1 MKSFTFAV
9 SCGEQGHEVSEA
21 DSEAQSESVSQRE
34 LSYTKEVMIDD
45 NIYDVY
51 HNYDV
56 KLYALC
62 ILYRAYPFRVNLH
75 ALDIAIRYFIRCE
88 QEKQAY

>member
-1 MKSFTFAV
+1 MSSAFVFMGRFPKKSFTFDV

-51 HNYDV
+51 HKYEV

-62 ILYRAYPFRVNLH
+62 HIILCTCIEHILPFRVNLH
-75 ALDIAIRYFIRCE
+75 
-88 QEKQAY
+88 

>member
-45 NIYDVY
+45 NMMFIITMMSDYMRCVY
-51 HNYDV
+51 N
-56 KLYALC
+56 
-62 ILYRAYPFRVNLH
+62 RAYQFRVNLH
-75 ALDIAIRYFIRCE
+75 ALDTVLY
-88 QEKQAY
+88 KV